1 MQAGDTALIPD
12 DLAHLA
18 ARFRSDPPPLQRRDL
33 ILVAVLLDQHD
44 TPGAA
49 IDAGYEVFEDD
60 LPDEVASQLLALSS
74 PDSTVQDAAIQTI
87 QTDLQNKVDAA
98 IQAKLS
104 VLDEVFDTQDRTI
117 GFDHVV
123 FEQVAASQSFTLHF
137 QTKAGDSFAIDAR
150 MLMTIDPCE
159 DLIVEVESLQQ
170 GIQNAEGALKQL
182 ANAHGGEPTAQD
194 EQEME
199 QTRQALF
206 KLRARLKDA
215 EDQLKQCRE
224 RIRPVGA
231 ERL

>member
-1 MQAGDTALIPD
+1 
-12 DLAHLA
+12 
-18 ARFRSDPPPLQRRDL
+18 
-33 ILVAVLLDQHD
+33 
-44 TPGAA
+44 
-49 IDAGYEVFEDD
+49 
-60 LPDEVASQLLALSS
+60 
-74 PDSTVQDAAIQTI
+74 
-87 QTDLQNKVDAA
+87 
-98 IQAKLS
+98 
-104 VLDEVFDTQDRTI
+104 
-117 GFDHVV
+117 
-123 FEQVAASQSFTLHF
+123 
-137 QTKAGDSFAIDAR
+137 